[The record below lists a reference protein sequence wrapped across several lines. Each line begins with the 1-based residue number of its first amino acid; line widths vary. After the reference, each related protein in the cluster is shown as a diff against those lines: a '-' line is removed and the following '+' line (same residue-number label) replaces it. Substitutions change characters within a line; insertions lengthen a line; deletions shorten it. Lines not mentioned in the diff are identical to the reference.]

1 MLPASICHH
10 FLLLG
15 VTLRRNLSHQS
26 SKSWI
31 LSLIPAPFL
40 CFRNVAGPLPRLV
53 GDFILQQY
61 EEQASFGVPGTPSG
75 MRGSKAQTSA
85 WYRWHQRASPKHQ
98 YLASYLPFCSIY
110 KCATV
115 THFFH
120 YHLWSHEWQLWNARR
135 MLVMHH
141 LKALR
146 PLQYSPTVTMVNS
159 Q

>member
-31 LSLIPAPFL
+31 LSLIPAAFL

-53 GDFILQQY
+53 CDFILQQY

-115 THFFH
+115 ADFFS
-120 YHLWSHEWQLWNARR
+120 LSSVISR
-135 MLVMHH
+135 MTALEHTAH
-141 LKALR
+141 AGYASSQSPKASSVFAHS
-146 PLQYSPTVTMVNS
+146 YNG
-159 Q
+159 